1 MKILLA
7 SYYPLPALGGIWRF
21 VSQLK
26 NRLEHLGH
34 TVDIL
39 SHNPEATK
47 YRIIGRQPEV
57 EISQLSPY
65 INEKLTETFP
75 TLHSN
80 YWIYHTEL
88 YRYSLELSS
97 LYYGLHQYDIIHA
110 QDVIAARAM
119 SRVKPKH
126 IPLVTSAHGNLT
138 GAIFYYL
145 KTGNRYLTDDQIK
158 DRFEYEYHKALE
170 YSGYHCSDYIHT
182 QSNWMREK
190 IINEFSVSADKLFTF
205 PYGMDIEGYIKRS
218 EGETSISR
226 PPNKKVILYTG
237 RLVYL
242 KGLQHLI
249 ESLSILKLH
258 RSDWECWILG
268 EGLLQNE
275 LQAQCINMGLEGDV
289 KFLGVSDNIPHFL
302 RQADI
307 FVLPGLQD
315 TQPHSVMEAQLSG
328 VPVIVSDAAGL
339 PEMVINGENGL
350 VAAAGNSHQLYLHL
364 KYLLD
369 NPLIRTQLANRAK
382 EWAQDRWSMD
392 KMVNNFVA
400 LYKHAIAARN

>member
-1 MKILLA
+1 MKILLV

-34 TVDIL
+34 TVDVL

-65 INEKLTETFP
+65 IKEKLTEAFP
-75 TLHSN
+75 ILHSN

-110 QDVIAARAM
+110 QDVIAARAI

-126 IPLVTSAHGNLT
+126 IPLVTSAHGNLS
-138 GAIFYYL
+138 GAIFYHL
-145 KTGNRYLTDDQIK
+145 KTGNRYLTDNQIK

-190 IINEFSVSADKLFTF
+190 IINEFSISADKLFTF
-205 PYGMDIEGYIKRS
+205 PYGMDIEGYFKRS
-218 EGETSISR
+218 EVETSISR
-226 PPNKKVILYTG
+226 PPNKKVILFTG

-249 ESLSILKLH
+249 ESLAILKLY

-289 KFLGVSDNIPHFL
+289 KFLGVSDNVPHFL

-364 KYLLD
+364 NYLLD
-369 NPLIRTQLANRAK
+369 NPDIRTQFANSAK
-382 EWAQDRWSMD
+382 EWAKDRWSID

-400 LYKHAIAARN
+400 LYKHAISSSN